1 MGVQEKKIIPRK
13 KGTTINAYIARWKIL
28 FCIMP
33 VEDDFREYDTSLTA
47 ISRKRK
53 LDTTSAINCA
63 NSSSANSSSASS
75 SSANSSSASSSSA
88 NSCSASSSTNNDST
102 AISATFNTCFFYAS
116 TFNPLSNSVSLINS
130 FLVII

>member
-75 SSANSSSASSSSA
+75 SSANSSSASSS
-88 NSCSASSSTNNDST
+88 TNNDST

-116 TFNPLSNSVSLINS
+116 TFTPLSNSVSLINL